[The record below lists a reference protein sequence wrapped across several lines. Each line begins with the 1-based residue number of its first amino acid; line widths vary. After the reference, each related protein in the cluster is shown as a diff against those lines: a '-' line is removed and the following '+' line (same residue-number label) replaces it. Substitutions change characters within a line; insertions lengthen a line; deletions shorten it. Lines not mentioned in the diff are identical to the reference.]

1 MNYKWHYEKLI
12 KTRKGLNRKKKQG
25 VYYEKHHII
34 PKSCG
39 GTNEENNI
47 VLLTPKEHYVAHL
60 LLIKIYS
67 GRERSNMVY
76 ALWKMAHG
84 NKKLKNILSAKQ
96 YAYARDLFIKECS
109 LRIVSQETKDKMSNS
124 CKHKGG
130 TRDAAIGRKISLKK
144 TGNSGAKLKGRTY
157 EDIYGA
163 EKADE
168 MKKIRR
174 NSLKEKTYEEIY
186 GEDAIKQ
193 KEKLQQSHLGE
204 KHTKETIEKR
214 TASLK
219 LAWDEGRHSGMTGK
233 KQSKETIEKRIK
245 SIKENGRNKRTQT
258 DIVV

>member
-1 MNYKWHYEKLI
+1 MNYKWHYDKLVE
-12 KTRKGLNRKKKQG
+12 TRKGLNRKKKQG

-39 GTNEENNI
+39 GKTEENNM

-109 LRIVSQETKDKMSNS
+109 LRIVSQETRDKRSNS
-124 CKHKGG
+124 CKYKGG

-163 EKADE
+163 AKAEE

-174 NSLKEKTYEEIY
+174 NSLKGKTYEEIY
-186 GEDAIKQ
+186 GDNATVQ
-193 KEKLQQSHLGE
+193 KNKLSDSHIGSTQSE
-204 KHTKETIEKR
+204 YTKKKR
-214 TASLK
+214 SESLK
-219 LAWDEGRHSGMTGK
+219 ENYKNGTRK
-233 KQSKETIEKRIK
+233 SKRKTE
-245 SIKENGRNKRTQT
+245 
-258 DIVV
+258 IVTS